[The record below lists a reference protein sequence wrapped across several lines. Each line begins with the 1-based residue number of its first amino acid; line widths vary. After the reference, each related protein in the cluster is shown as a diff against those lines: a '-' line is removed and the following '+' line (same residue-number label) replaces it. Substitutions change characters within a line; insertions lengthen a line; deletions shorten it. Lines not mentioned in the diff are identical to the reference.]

1 MNIYQIAN
9 QMKINHQTIYD
20 INIRVAYYVRV
31 STLREQQDSS
41 VDNQIIHFEKL
52 IKSHPNWTFVNGY
65 VDRVRGE
72 SASNRE
78 SFMQMIEDGKS
89 DKFDLLLT
97 KEVSRFARNT
107 IDSLTYTRELLRY
120 GVGVLFENDNICTID
135 TDAEFRLT
143 IMASIAQDEV
153 RKLSERVK
161 FGQKQSISKGI
172 VMGNSRIYG
181 YDKNNGKLVINKPE
195 AEMIQ
200 LIFNMY
206 ATGKYALRA
215 IERELWDRG
224 YRSRSGNRIHH
235 NTIGAIINNPKYK
248 GYYCGNKVKIVDY
261 RTKEQV
267 FLPEEDWIMYKD
279 TTGEIVP
286 AIVSE
291 ELWETAHTLF
301 LQRSNEIK
309 SRGRGKKTTSALS
322 GKIFCTHHKACF
334 WRTSYS
340 HRLHKEDGNIY
351 QWICKTKKQ
360 EGTLTC
366 PTFAIYET
374 EIYSLLK
381 QFFVMLANEIDDCV
395 ETFISV
401 YNKFNDGEQFQ
412 KEINNLQVQLDK
424 YNKKKEKILDLYTD
438 GLITKE
444 DFKIQ
449 NDKLNTGINV
459 TQNSLQDLQKKKI
472 NVKETEKNLTKMRDM
487 IKDIINNKN
496 NCLTNDD
503 VDSFVSFLIERIDVS
518 ADNNSKTMKINII
531 LKDGKTYPT
540 NFNRSSGHI
549 IKQICPERNITFK
562 RIRGREVQEIVYI
575 TYVSMSI

>member
-291 ELWETAHTLF
+291 ELWETAHALF

-309 SRGRGKKTTSALS
+309 SRGRGKKLL
-322 GKIFCTHHKACF
+322 
-334 WRTSYS
+334 
-340 HRLHKEDGNIY
+340 LHY
-351 QWICKTKKQ
+351 QEKYFVLIIKLVFGEQVIVIDYTKKM
-360 EGTLTC
+360 
-366 PTFAIYET
+366 
-374 EIYSLLK
+374 EIFTNGYVK
-381 QFFVMLANEIDDCV
+381 QKNR
-395 ETFISV
+395 
-401 YNKFNDGEQFQ
+401 
-412 KEINNLQVQLDK
+412 KEL
-424 YNKKKEKILDLYTD
+424 
-438 GLITKE
+438 
-444 DFKIQ
+444 
-449 NDKLNTGINV
+449 
-459 TQNSLQDLQKKKI
+459 
-472 NVKETEKNLTKMRDM
+472 
-487 IKDIINNKN
+487 
-496 NCLTNDD
+496 
-503 VDSFVSFLIERIDVS
+503 
-518 ADNNSKTMKINII
+518 
-531 LKDGKTYPT
+531 
-540 NFNRSSGHI
+540 
-549 IKQICPERNITFK
+549 
-562 RIRGREVQEIVYI
+562 
-575 TYVSMSI
+575 